1 MRHLN
6 ILTMNKKNGIGTG
19 ILVGILLLTSILTCC
34 KSGGTKEPKE
44 GVTVE
49 VPMGSPAVYDDMKKA
64 EKIFNALPS
73 PLESAML
80 IKSTGAR
87 FDQALLNQT
96 GNANNYVTNKSMALN
111 LGIYT
116 CDLSFASLYE
126 QTQLIIDYM
135 NSAKKMADGLG
146 ILKAIDQSTID
157 RLEENI
163 NNSEVIME
171 IVSETFM
178 NSSSYLEDNGQAAI
192 ASMVLVGGWFEGL
205 YISTQLV
212 DMKDFNSNKLV
223 GRIIDQ
229 KLSISILMNLLESNK
244 KNPSVE
250 EILVQVNRLKTVFD
264 KITITTSPISTEFDK
279 SSNMTVLKSQVKTD
293 MSPAVFKELA
303 TVVAEIRSTFVK

>member
-1 MRHLN
+1 
-6 ILTMNKKNGIGTG
+6 MNKKCGINS
-19 ILVGILLLTSILTCC
+19 GILLVIILFAGLFFSC
-34 KSGGTKEPKE
+34 KSGGTKATKDEVVLDVLKDNT
-44 GVTVE
+44 TVYE
-49 VPMGSPAVYDDMKKA
+49 DIRQA

-80 IKSTGAR
+80 IKSAGAR
-87 FDQALLNQT
+87 FDNSLLNPI
-96 GNANNYVTNKSMALN
+96 GNVSLYATNKSMALN

-135 NSAKKMADGLG
+135 NAAKKMADGLG
-146 ILKAIDQSTID
+146 ILKAIEQSTID

-178 NSSSYLEDNGQAAI
+178 NSNSYLADNGQPAI
-192 ASMVLVGGWFEGL
+192 AAMVLVGGWFEGL

-212 DMKDFNSNKLV
+212 DMNDFNGNKLV

-229 KLSISILMNLLESNK
+229 KLSIDILISLLNSSK
-244 KNPSVE
+244 GDPAVDDLM
-250 EILVQVNRLKTVFD
+250 IQVNKLKIVFD
-264 KITITTSPISTEFDK
+264 KISITTSPIRPEYNKT
-279 SSNMTVLKSQVKTD
+279 SNTTILKSEVKTD
-293 MSPAVFKELA
+293 MTPAVFKELA
-303 TVVAEIRSTFVK
+303 AVVAEIRSTFVK

>member
-1 MRHLN
+1 
-6 ILTMNKKNGIGTG
+6 MNKKYGGSSG
-19 ILVGILLLTSILTCC
+19 ILILFLLSASLLAGCR
-34 KSGGTKEPKE
+34 SGGTKATKEEVTIDVPKDNAAIYE
-44 GVTVE
+44 
-49 VPMGSPAVYDDMKKA
+49 DIKKA

-80 IKSTGAR
+80 IKSAGAR
-87 FDQALLNQT
+87 FDEALLNPV
-96 GNANNYVTNKSMALN
+96 GNVNSYITNKSRALN

-135 NSAKKMADGLG
+135 NAAKKMADGLG
-146 ILKAIDQSTID
+146 ILKAIEQSQID

-178 NSSSYLEDNGQAAI
+178 NSNSYLEDNGQSAI
-192 ASMVLVGGWFEGL
+192 AAMVLVGGWFEGL

-212 DMKDFNSNKLV
+212 DMNDFNRNKLV

-229 KLSISILMNLLESNK
+229 KLSIDILINLLESSK
-244 KNPSVE
+244 GNPAVD
-250 EILVQVNRLKTVFD
+250 EIIAQVNKLKIVFD
-264 KITITTSPISTEFDK
+264 KIKISTSPVRPEFDK
-279 SSNMTVLKSQVKTD
+279 TSNTTMLKSEVKTD
-293 MSPAVFKELA
+293 MTPEVFKELA
-303 TVVAEIRSTFVK
+303 VVVAEIRNTFVK

>member
-1 MRHLN
+1 
-6 ILTMNKKNGIGTG
+6 MNKKNGIGTG
-19 ILVGILLLTSILTCC
+19 ILAGVFLLTGILTCC
-34 KSGGTKEPKE
+34 KSGGSKEQKE

-49 VPMGSPAVYDDMKKA
+49 VPTGKAAVYEDMKKA

-80 IKSTGAR
+80 IKSAGAK
-87 FDQALLNQT
+87 FDQTLLNPV

-146 ILKAIDQSTID
+146 ILKAVDQSTID

-192 ASMVLVGGWFEGL
+192 ASIVLVGGWFEGL

-212 DMKDFNSNKLV
+212 DLKEFNGNKLV

-229 KLSISILMNLLESNK
+229 KLSIDILLNLLTSSK
-244 KNPSVE
+244 GNPAVD
-250 EILVQVNRLKTVFD
+250 EIIVQVNKLKTVFD
-264 KITITTSPISTEFDK
+264 KITITTSPVRPEYDK
-279 SSNMTVLKSQVKTD
+279 SSNTTVLKSEIKTD
-293 MSPAVFKELA
+293 MTPAVFKELA
-303 TVVAEIRSTFVK
+303 TLVAEIRSTFVK

>member
-1 MRHLN
+1 MSS
-6 ILTMNKKNGIGTG
+6 G
-19 ILVGILLLTSILTCC
+19 LLMVVFVVTIIVAGC
-34 KSGGTKEPKE
+34 KSGGNKAPKE
-44 GVTVE
+44 DMTVE
-49 VPMGSPAVYDDMKKA
+49 IPSDNTAVYEDIKQA

-80 IKSTGAR
+80 IKSAGAR
-87 FDQALLNQT
+87 FDEKLLNPV
-96 GNANNYVTNKSMALN
+96 GSVNKFVTNKSMALN

-135 NSAKKMADGLG
+135 NAAKKMADGLG
-146 ILKAIDQSTID
+146 ILKAIEQSTID

-178 NSSSYLEDNGQAAI
+178 NSNSYLADNGQPAI
-192 ASMVLVGGWFEGL
+192 AAMTLVGGWFEGL

-212 DMKDFNSNKLV
+212 DMKEFNGNKLV

-229 KLSISILMNLLESNK
+229 KLSIDILISLLESSK
-244 KNPSVE
+244 GDPAVDE
-250 EILVQVNRLKTVFD
+250 LIAQVNKLKIVFD
-264 KITITTSPISTEFDK
+264 KIKITTSPVRPEFDQA
-279 SSNMTVLKSQVKTD
+279 SNTTILKSEVQTD
-293 MSPAVFKELA
+293 MTPEVFLELSK
-303 TVVAEIRSTFVK
+303 TVGEIRNSFVK

>member
-1 MRHLN
+1 MKRNHRMRSGLLMVVVMITI
-6 ILTMNKKNGIGTG
+6 ILAG
-19 ILVGILLLTSILTCC
+19 C
-34 KSGGTKEPKE
+34 KSGGNKAAKEDL
-44 GVTVE
+44 TVE
-49 VPMGSPAVYDDMKKA
+49 VPKDNAAVYEDIKQA

-80 IKSTGAR
+80 IKSAGAR
-87 FDQALLNQT
+87 FDESLLNDV
-96 GNANNYVTNKSMALN
+96 GSVNKYVTNKSMALN

-135 NSAKKMADGLG
+135 NAAKKMADGLG
-146 ILKAIDQSTID
+146 ILKAIEQSTID

-178 NSSSYLEDNGQAAI
+178 NSNSYLEDNGQPAI
-192 ASMVLVGGWFEGL
+192 AAMTLVGGWFEGL

-212 DMKDFNSNKLV
+212 DMNEFNGNKLV

-229 KLSISILMNLLESNK
+229 KLSIDILISLLESSK
-244 KNPSVE
+244 GDPAVDE
-250 EILVQVNRLKTVFD
+250 LIGQVNKLKVVFD
-264 KITITTSPISTEFDK
+264 KIKITTSPVRPEFDQA
-279 SSNMTVLKSQVKTD
+279 SNTTVLKSEVQTD
-293 MSPAVFKELA
+293 MTPEVFLELSK
-303 TVVAEIRSTFVK
+303 TVGEIRNSFVK